1 MHFGWLFVRAF
12 VSGAIL
18 GLHPTCSSS
27 RPLREVSTWTKALRS
42 QKFEEE
48 MLQPVS
54 GGTSRVRTIITGTT
68 TTPLLFLQPR
78 HGWGGGERRVGKGGS
93 HILAAPLSVPGW
105 QRLEPPEQ
113 CWVCWP
119 LTHSYPGLTSRTIR
133 HEQGHPEHQQHNERR
148 GCSTHASFSEEIFSP
163 SSPSV
168 LFFSPQSCDQSLQT
182 YGSMARQ
189 GFPQAPGLI
198 LPLQTSASWAVIH
211 MAGILWAVSTE
222 GCSTTLQSRTTA
234 LGKLFS
240 RSS

>member
-1 MHFGWLFVRAF
+1 MGHPGSELSLQVQQQ
-12 VSGAIL
+12 
-18 GLHPTCSSS
+18 LHCCSYS
-27 RPLREVSTWTKALRS
+27 LDMA
-42 QKFEEE
+42 
-48 MLQPVS
+48 
-54 GGTSRVRTIITGTT
+54 G
-68 TTPLLFLQPR
+68 
-78 HGWGGGERRVGKGGS
+78 GGGERRVGKGGS